1 MPQTSSNFDHYLNLT
16 PDHRADAL
24 EWIDKLAGEE
34 LGDLCNWLCWSMED
48 DHGIKLDPEQTAAD
62 LRIYIEG
69 HLQQMY
75 DESESLEAL
84 RDVLNH
90 YQAYA
95 DAYAN
100 PVDLESLIDITS
112 LPTFGG
118 SEPTDTLGVFSWD
131 DARVLIYDNA
141 WTIQDRPDELVEHD
155 DKRARLAGWFGGAS
169 WGWSGDDESE
179 FKAALWEEMEAQGVR
194 DAPWFQSKGATLDRV
209 IILPAG

>member
-1 MPQTSSNFDHYLNLT
+1 MTQTSPNFDAYLNLI

-24 EWIDKLAGEE
+24 DWIGKLAGEE
-34 LGDLCNWLCWSMED
+34 LVDLCNWLCWSMED

-69 HLQQMY
+69 HHQQMY

-90 YQAYA
+90 YQADA

-131 DARVLIYDNA
+131 DSRRIIRSFWWPNRSYD
-141 WTIQDRPDELVEHD
+141 R
-155 DKRARLAGWFGGAS
+155 KYGGFDYR
-169 WGWSGDDESE
+169 WYCWRYYESSLYE
-179 FKAALWEEMEAQGVR
+179 
-194 DAPWFQSKGATLDRV
+194 
-209 IILPAG
+209 

>member
-1 MPQTSSNFDHYLNLT
+1 MPQASSNFGYYLNLT
-16 PDHRADAL
+16 PCHRTDAL
-24 EWIDKLAGEE
+24 GLIETLKNGQTLEQLAESITDT
-34 LGDLCNWLCWSMED
+34 LNT
-48 DHGIKLDPEQTAAD
+48 DHGYELDQDETAND
-62 LRIYIEG
+62 LGIYIEAQLSKM
-69 HLQQMY
+69 H
-75 DESESLEAL
+75 DESIILEDLLAVL
-84 RDVLNH
+84 RA
-90 YQAYA
+90 YQAYSDSTEA
-95 DAYAN
+95 DM
-100 PVDLESLIDITS
+100 EGLIDITS

-118 SEPTDTLGVFSWD
+118 IEPATTEGIFSWD